1 MLIRQMQLGK
11 SGITENFMNSL
22 KNQFKNSQVIKIS
35 VLKSA
40 TRDRKEI
47 EKIRDELLE
56 KLGKNFESS
65 QAAEKFHGNF
75 TGRIIGFTIIL
86 RKWRKARE

>member
-22 KNQFKNSQVIKIS
+22 KNQFKNSQVMKIS
-35 VLKSA
+35 VVKSA
-40 TRDRKEI
+40 TRDRGEI
-47 EKIRDELLE
+47 IKIKDELLE
-56 KLGKNFESS
+56 NLGK
-65 QAAEKFHGNF
+65 NF

-86 RKWRKARE
+86 RKWRKARVE

>member
-22 KNQFKNSQVIKIS
+22 KNQFKNSQVIKI
-35 VLKSA
+35 K
-40 TRDRKEI
+40 
-47 EKIRDELLE
+47 DELLE
-56 KLGKNFESS
+56 KLGKNFT
-65 QAAEKFHGNF
+65 A
-75 TGRIIGFTIIL
+75 RIIGFTIIL

>member
-11 SGITENFMNSL
+11 QGITENFMNSL

-40 TRDRKEI
+40 TRDREEI
-47 EKIRDELLE
+47 IKIKDELLE
-56 KLGKNFESS
+56 KLGKNFT
-65 QAAEKFHGNF
+65 A
-75 TGRIIGFTIIL
+75 RIIGFTIIL

>member
-11 SGITENFMNSL
+11 QGITENFINSL

-40 TRDRKEI
+40 TRDREEI
-47 EKIRDELLE
+47 ARIKDELLE
-56 KLGKNFESS
+56 KLGK
-65 QAAEKFHGNF
+65 NF

-86 RKWRKARE
+86 RKWRKSREID

>member
-11 SGITENFMNSL
+11 QGITENFINGL
-22 KNQFKNSQVIKIS
+22 KNQFKDSQVMKIS

-40 TRDRKEI
+40 TRDRGEI
-47 EKIRDELLE
+47 IKIKDELLE
-56 KLGKNFESS
+56 NLGK
-65 QAAEKFHGNF
+65 NF

-86 RKWRKARE
+86 RKWRKARVE

>member
-11 SGITENFMNSL
+11 QGITENFINNL
-22 KNQFKNSQVIKIS
+22 KNQFKSSQVMKIY

-40 TRDRKEI
+40 TRDREEI
-47 EKIRDELLE
+47 IEIKNELL
-56 KLGKNFESS
+56 KNLGK
-65 QAAEKFHGNF
+65 NF

>member
-11 SGITENFMNSL
+11 QGITENFINSL
-22 KNQFKNSQVIKIS
+22 KNQFKNSQVMKIS

-47 EKIRDELLE
+47 EK
-56 KLGKNFESS
+56 S
-65 QAAEKFHGNF
+65 
-75 TGRIIGFTIIL
+75 
-86 RKWRKARE
+86 

>member
-11 SGITENFMNSL
+11 QGITENFINSL
-22 KNQFKNSQVIKIS
+22 KNQFKNSQVMKIS

-40 TRDRKEI
+40 TRDRGEI
-47 EKIRDELLE
+47 IKIKDELLE
-56 KLGKNFESS
+56 KLGKNFT
-65 QAAEKFHGNF
+65 A
-75 TGRIIGFTIIL
+75 RIIGFTIIL

>member
-11 SGITENFMNSL
+11 QGITENFINSL
-22 KNQFKNSQVIKIS
+22 KNQFKNSQVMKIS

-40 TRDRKEI
+40 TRDREEI
-47 EKIRDELLE
+47 IKINEELLE
-56 KLGKNFESS
+56 RLGK
-65 QAAEKFHGNF
+65 NF

-86 RKWRKARE
+86 RKWRKARVE